1 MQISP
6 PNRRR
11 SLIGEAVAYAM
22 MLAPLA
28 ALIAW
33 PA

>member
-6 PNRRR
+6 PNRR
-11 SLIGEAVAYAM
+11 SLIGEAIAFAM